1 MANSR
6 SLTVA
11 ALLLAMFLSAME
23 ATVVATA
30 MPTVIAE
37 LGGLALYGW
46 VGAAYLLA
54 STVTVPLYGKLA
66 DRRGRKPVLLAG
78 LAVFLA
84 GSLASGLA
92 TSITQLIAFRAL
104 QGLGAG
110 AVQPIVITVIGD
122 LYTPAERGRV
132 QGLFGAVWGFA
143 GVAGPLLGGALVHS
157 VSWRWVFLVNLP
169 PGFAAMVVLAIAYRE
184 PNRDVATAPLDW
196 GGAAAITFAS
206 ILLLLGASG
215 VQPVAMVLFGAL
227 LILAF
232 VAIERRARD
241 PIVPLGLL
249 ARRLIAV
256 TTIASLMHGA
266 LMMGIISFLPLYVQG
281 VLGRLPAE
289 AGLVIA
295 PMLVGWPIAAATTSR
310 LLVRIGYR
318 KPVQLGAVVT
328 ALALAATV
336 PLVSSRAAPWT
347 LGMAMFAF
355 GVGMG
360 LVNTAVVIGIQAS
373 VGWEQRGVVTATNM
387 FARSMGGA
395 VGVGGMGAML
405 ASRLDGTL
413 SPDVAS
419 ALLDPHR
426 RAEVLGRAGV
436 VEALGVAL
444 DPLFVAAFCR
454 GSGDAGG
461 SHRTPARRARFEPGA
476 GISRGY
482 PGLKSGAA

>member
-1 MANSR
+1 
-6 SLTVA
+6 
-11 ALLLAMFLSAME
+11 ME

-66 DRRGRKPVLLAG
+66 DRRGRKRVLLAG

-92 TSITQLIAFRAL
+92 MSITQLIAFRAL

-157 VSWRWVFLVNLP
+157 FSWRWVFLVNLP
-169 PGFAAMVVLAIAYRE
+169 PGLAAMVVLAIAYRE
-184 PNRDVATAPLDW
+184 PKRDVATAPLDW
-196 GGAAAITFAS
+196 GGAVAITFAS
-206 ILLLLGASG
+206 MSLLLGASG
-215 VQPVAMVLFGAL
+215 VVPVATVLLGAL
-227 LILAF
+227 LVTAF

-295 PMLVGWPIAAATTSR
+295 PMLVGWPLAAAATSR

-318 KPVQLGAVVT
+318 KPVQLGAAVT

-336 PLVSSRAAPWT
+336 HLVSSRAAPWT
-347 LGMAMFAF
+347 LGIAMFAF

-405 ASRLDGTL
+405 ARRLDGAL
-413 SPDVAS
+413 PPDVAN
-419 ALLDPHR
+419 ALLDPYR
-426 RAEVLGRAGV
+426 RADVLGRAGV
-436 VEALGVAL
+436 VEAFGGAL
-444 DPLFVAAFCR
+444 DPLFIAAFCAGAVMFVILMAHPR
-454 GSGDAGG
+454 DAQNLRSGLGSLQA
-461 SHRTPARRARFEPGA
+461 SPPGQ
-476 GISRGY
+476 
-482 PGLKSGAA
+482 